1 MSLFK
6 STSMLLEETVKE
18 WLDDGGTQIAAAL
31 AYYAIFSL
39 SPLLIIV
46 SLALG
51 LVMDPRTLESG
62 LASNLQ
68 STLGQQAAQLI
79 VSLLQHNSKTTD
91 VIGTIVWFS
100 IVIWG
105 ATGMFAQLQNAL
117 NRIWEVKAK
126 PGRSPLVFVK
136 DRFLSFGI
144 VVLAAATLLGIMV
157 IDTALN
163 SVTQRGMLTVGQVM
177 MMADTSQAAALFTNA
192 APLSTIS
199 VILVH
204 VLQVVLTVAISSALI
219 AVIFRVLPDVDI
231 AWEDVLVGSIFTSLL
246 LAVGQFA
253 VGVYLSHAN
262 IGSVFGA
269 AGSLTVILVWV
280 YYSAQILL
288 FGAEF
293 TQVWARHYGISIR
306 PDADAVWA
314 NKEEEEEREAEAG
327 RDWAQV
333 EPSAGTK

>member
-1 MSLFK
+1 MSLIK

-68 STLGQQAAQLI
+68 ATLGQQAAQLI

-144 VVLAAATLLGIMV
+144 VVLAAVALLAIMV
-157 IDTALN
+157 LDTAL
-163 SVTQRGMLTVGQVM
+163 SSLAQRGMLTVTQVM
-177 MMADTSQAAALFTNA
+177 TMADTSQAVGLFTNA
-192 APLSTIS
+192 APLSPIS
-199 VILVH
+199 VAVVH

-231 AWEDVLVGSIFTSLL
+231 AWEDVAVGSIFTALL

-253 VGVYLSHAN
+253 VGIYLSHAN

-314 NKEEEEEREAEAG
+314 NKEEEEAREAEAG
-327 RDWAQV
+327 RDWSQV